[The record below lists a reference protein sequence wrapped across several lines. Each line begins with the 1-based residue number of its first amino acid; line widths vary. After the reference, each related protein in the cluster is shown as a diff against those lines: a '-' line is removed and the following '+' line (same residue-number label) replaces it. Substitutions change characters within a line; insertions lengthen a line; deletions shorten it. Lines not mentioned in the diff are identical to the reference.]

1 MTGGSITL
9 TGAPCDHLG
18 AFIET
23 VGRAGVS
30 LNCGRDTIE
39 VDGSSIRDGGFRAVD
54 IETAPYPGLAT
65 DLQPPTSVLLTQ
77 ARGVSNVHEAIFEDR
92 LEWLTELNRMGAKA
106 EIRDGQHASITG
118 PTPLHGAEVEI
129 GDLRAGASLILAAL
143 AADGRDN
150 DSRRTPRAPGV

>member
-1 MTGGSITL
+1 MSGGSITL

-23 VGRAGVS
+23 VGRTGVS

-39 VDGSSIRDGGFRAVD
+39 VDGSSISDGGVRAVD

-77 ARGVSNVHEAIFEDR
+77 ARGVSQR
-92 LEWLTELNRMGAKA
+92 PR
-106 EIRDGQHASITG
+106 
-118 PTPLHGAEVEI
+118 
-129 GDLRAGASLILAAL
+129 GDLRGPPRMVDGAQP
-143 AADGRDN
+143 DGRE
-150 DSRRTPRAPGV
+150 SRDP